1 MGIGCSRERTK
12 CRWRK
17 EMKKK
22 ITKSDVAQTLE
33 VGGGI
38 HGLGKKMKIYLLL
51 AIVAVIIVVVVPV
64 VIKNKSTSIASQIK
78 TEKCSQGD
86 LTVTVTATGTLE
98 PTNTVDVGS
107 ELSGTIK
114 TVNVDYNSKV
124 KVGQVLCVLDTT
136 KLEASITEYKA
147 ALESARAET
156 LQSQATVKE
165 TKTKLDQFKRV
176 HELSSGKV
184 PSQLEMDAAEAA
196 YERAKADAASA
207 AAAVSQAQA
216 TLQRYETDLSKS
228 IIKSPIDGIVLTRS
242 VEPGQTIAASMTAPE
257 LFTLAEDLTKI
268 DLRVNVDEADI
279 SKIQEGQNATFTV
292 AAHPDRV
299 FNARISQ
306 ARYGST
312 TTSGVVTY
320 VTVLKVDNKDM
331 SLRPGMTATADIV
344 VEKVEKATLVPSAAL
359 RFSPPVQEKK
369 GSSSGSLIGSL
380 MPHPPK
386 PESRENGKSNGKEQQ
401 VWILSN
407 KQLTPVSVTTGL
419 SNGIL
424 TEIISG
430 NIKPGTEVVVD
441 MITGE

>member
-1 MGIGCSRERTK
+1 
-12 CRWRK
+12 
-17 EMKKK
+17 MKKK

-33 VGGGI
+33 VGGV
-38 HGLGKKMKIYLLL
+38 HDPGKRMKLYLLFAL
-51 AIVAVIIVVVVPV
+51 AVVIIAVVAII
-64 VIKNKSTSIASQIK
+64 VIKSKTTSTDAQFK
-78 TEKCSQGD
+78 TEECSQGD
-86 LTVTVTATGTLE
+86 LTITVTATGTLE

-124 KVGQVLCVLDTT
+124 KVGQVLCTLDTT
-136 KLEASITEYKA
+136 KLEASIVEYKA
-147 ALESARAET
+147 ALESARAKA

-165 TKTKLDQFKRV
+165 TKAKLDQLKKV

-228 IIKSPIDGIVLTRS
+228 VIKSPINGIVLTRS

-279 SKIQEGQNATFTV
+279 GKIQEGQNATFTV
-292 AAHPDRV
+292 AAHPNRT

-320 VTVLKVDNKDM
+320 VTVLKVDNEDM

-344 VEKVEKATLVPSAAL
+344 VNKVEKAILIPSAAL
-359 RFSPPVQEKK
+359 RFTPPVREKK

-380 MPHPPK
+380 MPRPPK
-386 PESRENGKSNGKEQQ
+386 PESGQGDNSNKKEQQ
-401 VWILSN
+401 IWILKN
-407 KQLTPVSVTTGL
+407 RQLVPVSVTTGL

-424 TEIISG
+424 TEITGG
-430 NIKPGTEVVVD
+430 NIQPGTAVIVD
-441 MITGE
+441 MVTGE

>member
-1 MGIGCSRERTK
+1 M
-12 CRWRK
+12 
-17 EMKKK
+17 KK
-22 ITKSDVAQTLE
+22 ITKSDVVKTLE
-33 VGGGI
+33 VGSAHGI
-38 HGLGKKMKIYLLL
+38 AKKTKLYILL
-51 AIVAVIIVVVVPV
+51 ALAVVIIAVVAIV
-64 VIKNKSTSIASQIK
+64 VIKTNGTSKAAQFK

-86 LTVTVTATGTLE
+86 LTVMVTATGTLE

-124 KVGQVLCVLDTT
+124 KVGQVLCTFDTT

-147 ALESARAET
+147 ALESARAKV
-156 LQSQATVKE
+156 LQSQATVNE
-165 TKTKLDQFKRV
+165 TKAKLEQLKKV
-176 HELSSGKV
+176 HGLSGGKV

-207 AAAVSQAQA
+207 AAVVYQAQA

-228 IIKSPIDGIVLTRS
+228 VIKSPINGIVLTRS

-257 LFTLAEDLTKI
+257 LFALAEDLTKI

-279 SKIQEGQNATFTV
+279 GKIQEGQSATFTV
-292 AAHPDRV
+292 AAHPNRT

-331 SLRPGMTATADIV
+331 SLRPGMTATADIIV
-344 VEKVEKATLVPSAAL
+344 KKVEKATLVPSAAL
-359 RFSPPVQEKK
+359 RFAPPVQEEKK
-369 GSSSGSLIGSL
+369 SSSGSLIGSL
-380 MPHPPK
+380 MPLPSK
-386 PESRENGKSNGKEQQ
+386 SESQQGANSNKKEQQ
-401 VWILSN
+401 VWTLSN
-407 KQLTPVSVTTGL
+407 KQLKAVPVTTGL
-419 SNGIL
+419 TNGIL
-424 TEIISG
+424 TEITG
-430 NIKPGTEVVVD
+430 GDIKPGTAVVVD